1 MKKSSLL
8 PVLIP
13 TSEELR
19 RASSVNPKLEELIT
33 VLEEKTEQTGN

>member
-13 TSEELR
+13 TSKEFR
-19 RASSVNPKLEELIT
+19 RASSVNPNLEELIII
-33 VLEEKTEQTGN
+33 LEEKTEQTEN